1 MRDIEGAKA
10 GSSQKKPYRAPVSA
24 TSTQRMRIKYGI
36 SEGTIRGFGGDAS
49 YDDMLKR
56 IYLDG
61 TPIMSAEGEKLL
73 DVTVEFR
80 EGSQDQEPI
89 NGLPSITV
97 EHDVNV
103 EVKLAA
109 PVSRS
114 FSRPETTSFDIRISI
129 PTLYEG
135 NDAGDSNAGL
145 VQFKIDISTDGGP
158 FIEADRFD
166 IREKILNG
174 FSNTY
179 NVPVTKGL
187 NHVVRVS
194 RLNSEIVSDMSVNKL
209 LVDAIIEVTDVRLR
223 YSNTAILY
231 LEYDAEQ
238 FSNVP
243 KLEMQ
248 IFGKNDILVPANYN
262 TNTRIYATTGAGT
275 TNGVWDGTWKRDYTD
290 NPVWIALDLMLAR
303 RYGLG
308 DKIDL
313 TMINKWELYGLAQYC
328 DESVADGAGGF
339 EPRFTCN
346 NMYMQKSEDA
356 YKVLKDLAASFRAK
370 VVWDGEFITLLADTP
385 RDPVF
390 TFSNANVK
398 DITYSSTQDSAQR
411 NLINVQYYDRNN
423 KYSSDVVMQRS
434 TSNVLARGKVVDG
447 NFTALG
453 CTSRGQAQR
462 IASYVMN
469 TELYETELVSF
480 TTGLEGGLVRLND
493 VIMLADNSVAGQT
506 VGGRIAAVDG
516 RSITLD
522 RPIPDNVQA
531 VATTRLVIN
540 QTDVK
545 TQPISVVSISDDRL
559 VAVLADDPPAGTE
572 AGLVWALLTQD
583 LVPQKFTITDTE
595 FNAEEMTF
603 SISAIQ
609 YNESKY
615 AAIDGSARIV
625 VPPISIVDYAMLR
638 APTIVVATY
647 LTRIVQDASVCDI
660 DISWAQS
667 LNAVQYQVEFQ
678 KEGGAWRIIGRVQ
691 ALALTLD
698 NMYTGLYTFRVCA
711 YDSLGNA
718 SPYTYSDP
726 LLVAGKVLPP
736 PLLTAY
742 SVVGVLFGY
751 QHTWIYPAHTED
763 SRSVRLR
770 FTTVSPVTTPVQEWQ
785 YLDIAYP
792 TATFTEQDVSTGLR
806 TWFSAAIVDKYGS
819 VGPYTVWQSAIPATD
834 PQQVLDLLDGQITGS
849 QLDQGLIA
857 DIAKGNTALI
867 AAANASA
874 AVTAETAARITA
886 VKGVAD
892 GLTAETTQRQ
902 AGDASNLLAINTY
915 KTSNDAA
922 LAAVRTETQAN
933 TTTNASQA
941 TQLTNLTT
949 SVNGKADATALTALT
964 TRVTTA
970 ETTLTSQGTA
980 LTQVSAITASKISYL
995 IVTNRNGGTIAG
1007 NLSRGLYNSQ
1017 KVRLVSLSRGLNLIA
1032 WNSDGTYG
1040 SLQVFDTYTTPQ
1052 PKATELA
1059 AAILALPAN
1068 QVFSVI
1074 GSDNI
1079 GTNPNTNA
1087 DLLAAITNIGG
1098 GADYV
1103 AKWTGT
1109 ALPLFTGKRGAAP
1122 ATCIQHMFNGV
1133 ANNEAIYYVLDMVG
1147 GTPSG
1152 FAGAPTIDE
1161 SKFAS
1166 AAALTALDAKVTQD
1180 GANIASLSSAQTAL
1194 TNRMTTVEGTVA
1206 TKADAAALTSL
1217 TSRVTNAEASITAQ
1231 STQLTNLNSSLTTT
1245 NNNVTAAQTAATNAA
1260 SLAGS
1265 KGKVIVQ
1272 TAAPNTSDR
1281 LAQNLWIDI
1290 TGNANT
1296 PKRWNGSAWVA
1307 VTDKVATDAAAAAAS
1322 ALAVANTKADASA
1335 LTNLSTQVTV
1345 IDGKVNAQAT
1355 QLTSLSTTVGNN
1367 TASITSQ
1374 QTSIDGINAKAT
1386 IQVAAG
1392 GTVGGVALGNNGGV
1406 VDMIIRADKFAI
1418 APPVSAGAGDT
1429 GKYAFQYRATSTTL
1443 PNGTV
1448 VPAGMYLDNAS
1459 IGFIDASK
1467 INATDLSAISA
1478 DLGTIKV
1485 GTANIADAAITN
1497 AKIGNAAITTAK
1509 IGDLQVDTL
1518 KIKDNAVTVPL
1529 FLEDA
1534 NMISYRY
1541 ASGTFVIGEVTLTGI
1556 KQGERVM
1563 VQMYSQSANGSIVLR
1578 NADAGGYAF
1587 AYLFLNDVQQAVIR
1601 TGADSSYYESNN
1613 AEGGGGG
1620 GTTVVIGNAFVSFGT
1635 NPTVYAFVS
1644 PSDNPKITIKVNSTR
1659 WFYIVK
1665 DVPLV
1670 FTTIGLKK

>member
-145 VQFKIDISTDGGP
+145 VQFKIDISTNGGP
-158 FIEADRFD
+158 FVEADRFD

-313 TMINKWELYGLAQYC
+313 SMINKWELYGLAQYC

-522 RPIPDNVQA
+522 RPIPDNVQT

-763 SRSVRLR
+763 SRAVRLR

-874 AVTAETAARITA
+874 AVTAETAARVTA
-886 VKGVAD
+886 VQGLTD
-892 GLTAETTQRQ
+892 GLTTETAQRQ

-922 LAAVRTETQAN
+922 LAAVRTETQSN
-933 TTTNASQA
+933 TTTNSTQATQLTSVIATANNALNAVTINDTRNTNELPQWYWANHSKRVVNEFKSAAAIGVTGLGLYVNLETIVYYVDASGGAIIQYA
-941 TQLTNLTT
+941 RSAADSTLTQERNSLGSGAAATWVAWRQPIKTIKDDIATKASAAALSTLDAKVNTIEGVTTAHTTQLTNLTASIT
-949 SVNGKADATALTALT
+949 TLQNNKADASALTALT
-964 TRVTTA
+964 SRVTT
-970 ETTLTSQGTA
+970 
-980 LTQVSAITASKISYL
+980 
-995 IVTNRNGGTIAG
+995 
-1007 NLSRGLYNSQ
+1007 
-1017 KVRLVSLSRGLNLIA
+1017 
-1032 WNSDGTYG
+1032 
-1040 SLQVFDTYTTPQ
+1040 
-1052 PKATELA
+1052 
-1059 AAILALPAN
+1059 
-1068 QVFSVI
+1068 
-1074 GSDNI
+1074 
-1079 GTNPNTNA
+1079 
-1087 DLLAAITNIGG
+1087 
-1098 GADYV
+1098 
-1103 AKWTGT
+1103 
-1109 ALPLFTGKRGAAP
+1109 
-1122 ATCIQHMFNGV
+1122 
-1133 ANNEAIYYVLDMVG
+1133 
-1147 GTPSG
+1147 
-1152 FAGAPTIDE
+1152 
-1161 SKFAS
+1161 
-1166 AAALTALDAKVTQD
+1166 
-1180 GANIASLSSAQTAL
+1180 
-1194 TNRMTTVEGTVA
+1194 
-1206 TKADAAALTSL
+1206 
-1217 TSRVTNAEASITAQ
+1217 AEASITAQ

-1245 NNNVTAAQTAATNAA
+1245 NTNVTAAQTAANNAA
-1260 SLAGS
+1260 ALAGS

-1272 TAAPNTSDR
+1272 TAAPDTSDR

-1345 IDGKVNAQAT
+1345 IDGKINAQAT

-1467 INATDLSAISA
+1467 INAVSLSAISA
-1478 DLGTIKV
+1478 DLGTIEV
-1485 GTANIADAAITN
+1485 DTANIANAAITN
-1497 AKIGNAAITTAK
+1497 AKIGDAAITTAK

-1587 AYLFLNDVQQAVIR
+1587 AYLFLNGVQRAVIR

>member
-24 TSTQRMRIKYGI
+24 TSNQRMRIKYGI

-158 FIEADRFD
+158 FVEADRFD

-559 VAVLADDPPAGTE
+559 VAVLAEDPPAGTE

-660 DISWAQS
+660 DVSWAQS

-691 ALALTLD
+691 TLALTLD

-751 QHTWIYPAHTED
+751 QHTWIYPAHTGD

-867 AAANASA
+867 A
-874 AVTAETAARITA
+874 T
-886 VKGVAD
+886 VK
-892 GLTAETTQRQ
+892 
-902 AGDASNLLAINTY
+902 
-915 KTSNDAA
+915 
-922 LAAVRTETQAN
+922 
-933 TTTNASQA
+933 
-941 TQLTNLTT
+941 
-949 SVNGKADATALTALT
+949 
-964 TRVTTA
+964 
-970 ETTLTSQGTA
+970 
-980 LTQVSAITASKISYL
+980 
-995 IVTNRNGGTIAG
+995 
-1007 NLSRGLYNSQ
+1007 
-1017 KVRLVSLSRGLNLIA
+1017 
-1032 WNSDGTYG
+1032 
-1040 SLQVFDTYTTPQ
+1040 
-1052 PKATELA
+1052 
-1059 AAILALPAN
+1059 
-1068 QVFSVI
+1068 
-1074 GSDNI
+1074 
-1079 GTNPNTNA
+1079 
-1087 DLLAAITNIGG
+1087 
-1098 GADYV
+1098 
-1103 AKWTGT
+1103 
-1109 ALPLFTGKRGAAP
+1109 
-1122 ATCIQHMFNGV
+1122 
-1133 ANNEAIYYVLDMVG
+1133 
-1147 GTPSG
+1147 
-1152 FAGAPTIDE
+1152 
-1161 SKFAS
+1161 
-1166 AAALTALDAKVTQD
+1166 
-1180 GANIASLSSAQTAL
+1180 
-1194 TNRMTTVEGTVA
+1194 
-1206 TKADAAALTSL
+1206 
-1217 TSRVTNAEASITAQ
+1217 
-1231 STQLTNLNSSLTTT
+1231 
-1245 NNNVTAAQTAATNAA
+1245 
-1260 SLAGS
+1260 
-1265 KGKVIVQ
+1265 
-1272 TAAPNTSDR
+1272 
-1281 LAQNLWIDI
+1281 
-1290 TGNANT
+1290 
-1296 PKRWNGSAWVA
+1296 
-1307 VTDKVATDAAAAAAS
+1307 
-1322 ALAVANTKADASA
+1322 
-1335 LTNLSTQVTV
+1335 
-1345 IDGKVNAQAT
+1345 
-1355 QLTSLSTTVGNN
+1355 
-1367 TASITSQ
+1367 Q

-1418 APPVSAGAGDT
+1418 APPVSAGAGNT

-1467 INATDLSAISA
+1467 INATELSAISA
-1478 DLGTIKV
+1478 TLGTF
-1485 GTANIADAAITN
+1485 ITYTDP
-1497 AKIGNAAITTAK
+1497 A
-1509 IGDLQVDTL
+1509 QPL
-1518 KIKDNAVTVPL
+1518 KERTV
-1529 FLEDA
+1529 
-1534 NMISYRY
+1534 I
-1541 ASGTFVIGEVTLTGI
+1541 SGTSFQQYDDNNIERIFIG
-1556 KQGERVM
+1556 KR
-1563 VQMYSQSANGSIVLR
+1563 
-1578 NADAGGYAF
+1578 
-1587 AYLFLNDVQQAVIR
+1587 
-1601 TGADSSYYESNN
+1601 
-1613 AEGGGGG
+1613 
-1620 GTTVVIGNAFVSFGT
+1620 
-1635 NPTVYAFVS
+1635 
-1644 PSDNPKITIKVNSTR
+1644 
-1659 WFYIVK
+1659 
-1665 DVPLV
+1665 
-1670 FTTIGLKK
+1670 